1 MKDYVK
7 PVVLVNED
15 AAEGVYAA
23 SGCYTASAYITQ
35 TPEEG
40 RETYCVHVDATHA
53 ASDGHHSGQQV
64 LTLYFSQ
71 PVNFVSCNDEDA
83 VCTGGNGTSA
93 LQITYSYHN
102 NANEF
107 IGLGDVYVT
116 SGPGLS
122 VQASAKLAC
131 DYGLNDPNADHS
143 W

>member
-7 PVVLVNED
+7 PVVLVNEEL
-15 AAEGVYAA
+15 AEGVYAA
-23 SGCYTASAYITQ
+23 SGCYTAKAYITQ

-40 RETYCVHVDATHA
+40 RENYCVHVDATHA

-71 PVNFVSCNDEDA
+71 PVIFVSCKDA
-83 VCTGGNGTSA
+83 EAKNTGGNGTNT

-102 NANEF
+102 NANEY

-116 SGPGLS
+116 SGPGLT
-122 VQASAKLAC
+122 VNESAKLEC
-131 DYGLNDPNADHS
+131 DLGENEEFGHT

>member
-7 PVVLVNED
+7 PVVHVNEE

-23 SGCYTASAYITQ
+23 SGCYTASAYVTQ
-35 TPEEG
+35 APEVG
-40 RETYCVHVDATHA
+40 RDTYCVHVNATHA

-64 LTLYFSQ
+64 LTLYFNQ
-71 PVNFVSCNDEDA
+71 PVNFVSCNDA
-83 VCTGGNGTSA
+83 NAANTGGNGTNA

-102 NANEF
+102 NANEN

-116 SGPGLS
+116 SGAGLS
-122 VQASAKLAC
+122 VQSSAKLAC
-131 DYGLNDPNADHS
+131 DYGVNDPNTDHT